1 MTSAA
6 MVPGSPFSRVTAL
19 VLRHWYILRG
29 SWLRILELAYW
40 PAVQMVMWGFLSEFL
55 ARQTNYVAQAFG
67 ILLSGM
73 LLWDVLVR
81 GQLGLSISFLEEMWS
96 RNLGHLFAS
105 PLRPIEFA
113 AGIVTMSLIRTVVG
127 MVPVTILT
135 FAFFD
140 FSIYSLGWPLL
151 AFFFALQMFGWGVGL
166 AISGMVL
173 RKGLGAETFAW
184 AAVFILL
191 PVSGVYYPIDV
202 LPGWLQHIAW
212 ALPPAYVFEGMRAVL
227 ANHALRPELLIGALG
242 LSVVYL
248 AIGFGCFMWLFN
260 GARRKGLLS
269 TQGE

>member
-1 MTSAA
+1 MTPAA
-6 MVPGSPFSRVTAL
+6 IAHGSPLTRVTAL

-29 SWLRILELAYW
+29 SWLRIVELAYW

-55 ARQTNYVAQAFG
+55 SKQTSYVAQAFG

-135 FAFFD
+135 VVFFG

-151 AFFFALQMFGWGVGL
+151 AFFFTLQMFGWGVGL

-173 RKGLGAETFAW
+173 RKGMGAETFAW

-202 LPGWLQHIAW
+202 LPYWLQLIAW
-212 ALPPAYVFEGMRAVL
+212 ALPPAYVFEGMRAVFAREL
-227 ANHALRPELLIGALG
+227 LRPELLAGALA

-248 AIGFGCFMWLFN
+248 AIGFCCFLWLFN
-260 GARRKGLLS
+260 ISRRKGLLS

>member
-1 MTSAA
+1 MNAGALAS
-6 MVPGSPFSRVTAL
+6 GSPVTRVTAL

-29 SWLRILELAYW
+29 SWLRIIELAYW

-55 ARQTNYVAQAFG
+55 SKQTSYVAQAFG
-67 ILLSGM
+67 ILISGM

-127 MVPVTILT
+127 MGPVTIL
-135 FAFFD
+135 AIIFFG
-140 FSIYSLGWPLL
+140 FSIYSLGWPLV
-151 AFFFALQMFGWGVGL
+151 AFFLALQMFGWGVGL

-173 RKGLGAETFAW
+173 LKGMGAETFAW

-191 PVSGVYYPIDV
+191 PVSGVYYPIGV
-202 LPGWLQHIAW
+202 LPDWLQVIAW

-227 ANHALRPELLIGALG
+227 AREVLQAEMLAAALAL
-242 LSVVYL
+242 SIVYL
-248 AIGFGCFMWLFN
+248 AIGFGSFLLLFKR
-260 GARRKGLLS
+260 ARRKGLLS

>member
-1 MTSAA
+1 MTAA
-6 MVPGSPFSRVTAL
+6 TLTRGSPVSRVTAL

-29 SWLRILELAYW
+29 SWLRIIELAYW
-40 PAVQMVMWGFLSEFL
+40 PTVQMVMWGFLSEFL
-55 ARQTNYVAQAFG
+55 SRQTSYVAQAFG

-113 AGIVTMSLIRTVVG
+113 AGIVIMSLIRTVVG

-135 FAFFD
+135 LVFFG

-173 RKGLGAETFAW
+173 RKGLGAESFAW

-191 PVSGVYYPIDV
+191 PVSGVYYPISV
-202 LPGWLQHIAW
+202 LPGWLQVIAW

-227 ANHALRPELLIGALG
+227 AGQHLRLELLVFALA
-242 LSVVYL
+242 LSTAYL
-248 AIGFGCFMWLFN
+248 AVGFGVFMWLFN

>member
-1 MTSAA
+1 MTAVEAQHGSALR
-6 MVPGSPFSRVTAL
+6 RVTAL

-29 SWLRILELAYW
+29 SWLRIVELAYW
-40 PAVQMVMWGFLSEFL
+40 PAVQMVMWGFLSQFL
-55 ARQTNYVAQAFG
+55 ANQASYVAQAAG
-67 ILLSGM
+67 ILIAGM

-127 MVPVTILT
+127 MVPVTLLAL
-135 FAFFD
+135 AFFG
-140 FSIYSLGWPLL
+140 FSIYSLGWPLV
-151 AFFFALQMFGWGVGL
+151 AFFFTLQMFGWGVGL

-191 PVSGVYYPIDV
+191 PVSGVYYPISV
-202 LPGWLQHIAW
+202 LPGWLQTIAW

-227 ANHALRPELLIGALG
+227 ANHAVRLELLAGALL
-242 LSVVYL
+242 LSMVYL
-248 AIGFGCFMWLFN
+248 AIGFGCFLWLFN

>member
-1 MTSAA
+1 MTGAVVSH
-6 MVPGSPFSRVTAL
+6 GSPFSRVAAL

-55 ARQTNYVAQAFG
+55 SKQASYVAQAFG
-67 ILLSGM
+67 VLIAGM

-113 AGIVTMSLIRTVVG
+113 AGIVTMSLIRTIVG
-127 MVPVTILT
+127 MVPVTLLAI
-135 FAFFD
+135 AFFG

-151 AFFFALQMFGWGVGL
+151 AFFFTLQMFGWGVGL

-173 RKGLGAETFAW
+173 RKGLGAESFAW

-202 LPGWLQHIAW
+202 LPEWLQAIAW
-212 ALPPAYVFEGMRAVL
+212 ALPPAYVFEGMRDVL
-227 ANHALRPELLIGALG
+227 AKEALRPELLAGAVA
-242 LSVVYL
+242 LSLVYL
-248 AIGFGCFMWLFN
+248 AIGFGIFLWLFN
-260 GARRKGLLS
+260 GARRKGLLA

>member
-1 MTSAA
+1 MTSPA
-6 MVPGSPFSRVTAL
+6 VIHGSPFSRVAAL

-29 SWLRILELAYW
+29 SWLRIIDLAYW
-40 PAVQMVMWGFLSEFL
+40 PTVQMVMWGFLSEFL
-55 ARQTNYVAQAFG
+55 AKQTTYVAQAFG
-67 ILLSGM
+67 VLIAGM

-105 PLRPIEFA
+105 PIRPIEFA

-135 FAFFD
+135 VIFFG

-202 LPGWLQHIAW
+202 LPTWLQWIAW

-227 ANHALRPELLIGALG
+227 AKELLRPELLAGALA
-242 LSVVYL
+242 LSLIYL
-248 AIGFGCFMWLFN
+248 GIGFGCFLWLFN
-260 GARRKGLLS
+260 GARGKGLLS